1 MMDLA
6 RDAQSSGDS
15 GAMRSAAIGPA
26 SATRRLARDVVGV
39 TIIKIVVL
47 AVIYVLFFWG
57 ASHRLPV
64 DTAAHIADPASL
76 SDTR

>member
-15 GAMRSAAIGPA
+15 GAMPGTAIGSS
-26 SATRRLARDVVGV
+26 SATRRLTRDVVGV
-39 TIIKIVVL
+39 TIIKIVIL

-64 DTAAHIADPASL
+64 DTGAHIADPTPP